1 MNKANTPR
9 LGILACVAGGL
20 MAANCGGNSQPA
32 SPAGTGGVQVMGG
45 TQDTGGSNSTGGVQ
59 TRVPRA
65 ECKLWAEPSPRAA
78 CKLRA
83 ERRPRVAC
91 SFGGA
96 PSTAGT
102 AGSSVA
108 TGTPDAAA
116 GGVGGSRDADSPR
129 AEVAAPAQCPA
140 PPAGAPADAITALN
154 AENAAR
160 VGMGIPCASL
170 VLTLCTS
177 AQNHCTYYTTNQGSA
192 TCEAA
197 SSHSEIAG
205 CPQFTGADPGARIKA
220 AGYTGMGWAECM
232 AFMDDPAGAVKTFI
246 DSVYHRTPVLSPW
259 YRDMGYGGGTGCDT
273 IDFGPGATTAKTVTA
288 NYPYDGQIDRAA
300 FLQWSKRRPN
310 PACTFHRLAEWLSY
324 HPLWSGDY
332 RQCSPNRGGW
342 HDYAAGSHLARRG
355 QFARLNGQSALHR
368 GTAEREYH
376 LPCDH
381 RRNQFDGQRSLRLEL
396 HHRGRANQARRRR
409 PSRLGRVDLLAVK
422 ALRRAECME
431 QGVHP

>member
-9 LGILACVAGGL
+9 LGILACLAGGL
-20 MAANCGGNSQPA
+20 MAAHCGGKPRPA

-45 TQDTGGSNSTGGVQ
+45 TQDTGGSISTGGVQ
-59 TRVPRA
+59 DTASTGGVQA
-65 ECKLWAEPSPRAA
+65 VGGTESTGGVQ
-78 CKLRA
+78 
-83 ERRPRVAC
+83 VA
-91 SFGGA
+91 GGA
-96 PSTAGT
+96 PSPGGVQASGGALSTAGT
-102 AGSSVA
+102 AGASVA

-129 AEVAAPAQCPA
+129 TEVAAPAQCPA

-288 NYPYDGQIDRAA
+288 YYPYDGQIDVPLSFNGATEGPTPPVPSTGWPSGYPITLFGQGITVSAHQIVVDGTTTPLAHIWLDGDSSLGSTAKVLYTEAPLSANTPYRVTIDGTSSTGSVHFDWSFTTGAA
-300 FLQWSKRRPN
+300 PTKP
-310 PACTFHRLAEWLSY
+310 
-324 HPLWSGDY
+324 
-332 RQCSPNRGGW
+332 GG
-342 HDYAAGSHLARRG
+342 GRRG
-355 QFARLNGQSALHR
+355 
-368 GTAEREYH
+368 
-376 LPCDH
+376 
-381 RRNQFDGQRSLRLEL
+381 
-396 HHRGRANQARRRR
+396 
-409 PSRLGRVDLLAVK
+409 
-422 ALRRAECME
+422 
-431 QGVHP
+431 